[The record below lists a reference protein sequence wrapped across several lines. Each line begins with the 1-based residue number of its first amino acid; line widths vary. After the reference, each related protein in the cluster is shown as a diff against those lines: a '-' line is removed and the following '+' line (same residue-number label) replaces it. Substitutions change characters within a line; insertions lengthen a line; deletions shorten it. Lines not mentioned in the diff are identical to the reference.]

1 MKNLFFFWSP
11 WAKSGINSLGLL
23 IVNESFKSS
32 AVLPE
37 QFKQWHYIKLTVL
50 SAVQF
55 QPEALAVFES
65 LNITIEMSFGRF

>member
-1 MKNLFFFWSP
+1 MQENLFFWSP

-23 IVNESFKSS
+23 IVNESFKSC

-37 QFKQWHYIKLTVL
+37 QFEQWHYIKLTVH

-55 QPEALAVFES
+55 QPDTLAASEP
-65 LNITIEMSFGRF
+65 LNIIIERSFGSF